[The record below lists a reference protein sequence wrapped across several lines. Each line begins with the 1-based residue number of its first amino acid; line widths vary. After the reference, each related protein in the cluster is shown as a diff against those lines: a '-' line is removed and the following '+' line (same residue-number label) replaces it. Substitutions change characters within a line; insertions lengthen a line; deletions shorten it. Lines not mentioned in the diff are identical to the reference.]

1 MCFRTVAIWKEH
13 YATSQMRRSS
23 ILSGLAIRKIDLI
36 KLHSSFYF
44 LYDENNKKRKHIM
57 FRKIYRV
64 LVLDHAAS
72 VANKTLATMSDRILN
87 DIGQTRGSFAKGV
100 VESVRKQL
108 DREDSEAA
116 EKKLA
121 NKLHINLGARPINAI
136 NNPNL
141 VGAV

>member
-1 MCFRTVAIWKEH
+1 
-13 YATSQMRRSS
+13 
-23 ILSGLAIRKIDLI
+23 
-36 KLHSSFYF
+36 
-44 LYDENNKKRKHIM
+44 M
-57 FRKIYRV
+57 FRKIYRA
-64 LVLDHAAS
+64 LLLAHAAS
-72 VANKTLATMSDRILN
+72 AANKTLATMSDRILN

-100 VESVRKQL
+100 VESVRKEL
-108 DREDSEAA
+108 DREAA

>member
-1 MCFRTVAIWKEH
+1 
-13 YATSQMRRSS
+13 
-23 ILSGLAIRKIDLI
+23 
-36 KLHSSFYF
+36 
-44 LYDENNKKRKHIM
+44 M
-57 FRKIYRV
+57 FRKIYRA
-64 LVLDHAAS
+64 LVLAHAAS
-72 VANKTLATMSDRILN
+72 AANKTLATMSDRILI

-100 VESVRKQL
+100 VEAVRKEL

-121 NKLHINLGARPINAI
+121 NKFHNNLAARHINAI